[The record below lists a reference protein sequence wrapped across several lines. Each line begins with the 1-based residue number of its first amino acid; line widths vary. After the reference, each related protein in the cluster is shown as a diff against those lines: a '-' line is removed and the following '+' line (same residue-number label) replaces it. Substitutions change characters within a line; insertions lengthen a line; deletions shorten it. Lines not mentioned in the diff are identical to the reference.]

1 MTRSNMRS
9 RTIAGL
15 YVCVTFGLSDA
26 AYLRA
31 QTKPTVRTQTTCSP
45 VAGDIICTSIER
57 EVRPY
62 YGEREVRPYYGGGVG
77 GYLLGGL
84 GGLLEG
90 WEEDRQRKEVAEAK
104 ARETALASANL
115 LYLEKLLASQKADDE
130 LAQQKREA
138 ALRIFQPKVN
148 EVIWALAD
156 SIGLRQE
163 ALTQASQE
171 ALDRARD
178 IFLAMPDATASRI
191 REDLSPIF
199 AKYVRRK
206 NDFQRALQKW
216 AAAKKGDIT
225 SLDVPSSIALADFA
239 VQLQS
244 SFLADPTLP
253 VEVQLNSAVSEL
265 REVKSLCGFF
275 DLATCRVLK
284 IKSDNP
290 GDVVLF
296 DGRSLGQAPV
306 TSAVRSFKGKVEV
319 GDGDWKYATYATL
332 EAAITEIG
340 IRSTRKFGEPA
351 PARSELESILAP
363 RLPEVPEVRTIPI
376 QSKPHAVFWTLAG
389 SALSGMAVATV
400 AKSQCV
406 QRATAPS
413 PYGGFIG
420 GQYLAPGEQSV
431 GAVTKCQ
438 GLLGAGGFTLA
449 LWPINRTRRA
459 LNARAAKTF
468 AEKKAAYSAS
478 VTARSLAETRRR
490 FMVDS
495 AMAVREEISRR
506 STVVRTHSIGQ
517 GILR

>member
-1 MTRSNMRS
+1 MKRSTMRS
-9 RTIAGL
+9 RIIAGL
-15 YVCVTFGLSDA
+15 SVCVTFGLSEA
-26 AYLRA
+26 AYLGA
-31 QTKPTVRTQTTCSP
+31 QTKPTVKTETTCRQSP
-45 VAGDIICTSIER
+45 LGTSVSCTSTER
-57 EVRPY
+57 EV
-62 YGEREVRPYYGGGVG
+62 GPYYGGGVG
-77 GYLLGGL
+77 GALLAGFAGAL
-84 GGLLEG
+84 DG
-90 WEEDRQRKEVAEAK
+90 WAKAGQEREVAEAK

-115 LYLEKLLASQKADDE
+115 LYLEKLMASRQAEDE

-148 EVIWALAD
+148 EVIWAYVD

-206 NDFQRALQKW
+206 NDFQRALEKW
-216 AAAKKGDIT
+216 ATAKKGDLT
-225 SLDVPSSIALADFA
+225 SLDAPSSIALADFA

-253 VEVQLNSAVSEL
+253 VEVKLNSAVSEL
-265 REVKSLCGFF
+265 SEVKSLCGFF
-275 DLATCRVLK
+275 DLARCKVVK

-290 GDVVLF
+290 GDVVLL
-296 DGRSLGQAPV
+296 DGRPLGQAPV
-306 TSAVRSFKGKVEV
+306 TTAVRSSKVKIEV
-319 GDGDWKYATYATL
+319 GDGDWRYATYATFD
-332 EAAITEIG
+332 AAITEIG
-340 IRSTRKFGEPA
+340 IRSTRKYGEPA

-363 RLPEVPEVRTIPI
+363 RLPEVPEARTVPI
-376 QSKPHAVFWTLAG
+376 QSKPRAMYWTLAS
-389 SALSGMAVATV
+389 SALSGIAVATI
-400 AKSQCV
+400 AKGQCV
-406 QRATAPS
+406 QRATAPA
-413 PYGGFIG
+413 PFGGFIG

-438 GLLGAGGFTLA
+438 GLVGAGGFTLA
-449 LWPINRTRRA
+449 LWPIDRMRRA

-468 AEKKAAYSAS
+468 TEKKAEYTAS

-490 FMVDS
+490 SIVDS

-506 STVVRTHSIGQ
+506 STVVRTHSIGL